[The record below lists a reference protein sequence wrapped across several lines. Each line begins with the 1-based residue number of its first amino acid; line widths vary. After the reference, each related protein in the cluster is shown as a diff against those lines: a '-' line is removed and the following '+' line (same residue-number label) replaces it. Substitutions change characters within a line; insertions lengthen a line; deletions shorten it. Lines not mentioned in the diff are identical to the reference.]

1 MAYEDLLKDS
11 SSPLDN
17 KNYFNLTITDLN
29 ISTLYPL
36 EFRWKYEDGT
46 FSSWSVVKSITTPGE
61 SFPNVPSTLTVAADT
76 AGYLEITWNGNS
88 STGAALTNF
97 DRVDVYINGGP
108 FDSSKAALSFFSAG
122 TKTIVAPAGTYIV
135 SSFAVSK
142 IGTLSAMSTAVT
154 RTITSAV
161 PAALA
166 SATPS
171 TPTVSSVLG
180 AIQVSWDGKQSD
192 NSPQPYGFNAAKVYV
207 GTSAGFTP
215 SASNQ
220 VDILNFANGQNTLN
234 IGVGTIVNSVALTY
248 GVDYYVKI
256 ATTNGT
262 DTSTAVSATGNP
274 VQIGKVTSG
283 DIVTINADKIAT
295 GTLDVGSTIT
305 VGSTAGKH
313 VVIAGTGDPLTI
325 YGSGGVPGGAILSF
339 NGAKLSI
346 VGDGTFSGDLAI
358 GSTSTASVFKA
369 EPATGIWLGNQSYAS
384 APFSV
389 AVNGVIKANSGTI
402 GGWTLGAT
410 FLQGTN
416 FEINS
421 SNSTIFVGSAAGQ
434 HIRISASGGI
444 ATYNGAT
451 QVSGFDLTTS
461 GSLTLSGTLT
471 AASGSSIGGWTT
483 GSTTITG
490 GLTTLNSNGTITV
503 SGTSV
508 TTSINGSTGIITIND
523 SLVGG
528 PYGGGLSLIT
538 SSGSTSYGSGGI
550 SWAYGSDTSAIY
562 QESPG
567 GSLRITA
574 GAAQTVNITSD
585 GGSLGSAYPI
595 YLNAG
600 KIEMAGSISALGS
613 ATFGSSGSLFEF
625 LSTSGNVRVAQT
637 YNNDMGGTTRAM
649 RVSTAGMYGY
659 VSSTRRRKEQINNY
673 SINSQALLSLP
684 VRKFKYIDDETDIQ
698 QYGFIAEEAQE
709 LGLDELIQYDST
721 GIPDYFAYETL
732 PIFLLQIIQEQDASI
747 KSLESRLDA
756 LEG

>member
-1 MAYEDLLKDS
+1 MAFEDLLKDS

-29 ISTLYPL
+29 ISTLFPL
-36 EFRWKYEDGT
+36 QFRWKYEDGS
-46 FSSWSVVKSITTPGE
+46 FGPWSAVKSITTPGE
-61 SFPNVPSTLTVAADT
+61 SFPNVPSTLTVANNT
-76 AGYLEITWNGNS
+76 PGYIQITWDGNT

-97 DRVDVYINGGP
+97 DRVDIYVNGAP
-108 FDSSKAALSFFSAG
+108 FDSSKPATSFFSAG

-135 SSFAVSK
+135 SSYAVSK

-154 RTITSAV
+154 RTVTSSV
-161 PAALA
+161 PAAE
-166 SATPS
+166 SSVTPS

-180 AIQVSWDGKQSD
+180 AIQLSWNGKTSG
-192 NSPQPYGFNAAKVYV
+192 NANQPYGFTAAKVYV
-207 GTSAGFTP
+207 GTSSGFTP
-215 SASNQ
+215 VDIGSSGANQ
-220 VDILNFANGQNTLN
+220 VDVLDFANGQNTLN
-234 IGVGTIVNSVALTY
+234 IGVGTIVNGSALTY
-248 GVDYYVKI
+248 GVDYYIKI

-262 DTSTAVSATGNP
+262 DTSTPVSATGNP

-283 DIVTINADKIAT
+283 DIVTIAADKITT
-295 GTLDVGSTIT
+295 GTLDSASTIT
-305 VGSTAGKH
+305 VGSTSGKH
-313 VVIAGTGDPLTI
+313 VKLSGTGDPLLI
-325 YGSGGVPGGAILSF
+325 YGTGGVAGGAILSF
-339 NGAKLSI
+339 NGTKLSI
-346 VGDGTFSGDLAI
+346 VGDGTFSGSLEI
-358 GSTSTASVFKA
+358 GSSNAIFKA
-369 EPATGIWLGNQSYAS
+369 DPSTGIWLGNATYAS

-389 AVNGVIKANSGTI
+389 STNGVIKANSGTI
-402 GGWTLGAT
+402 GGWTLGST
-410 FLQGTN
+410 FLQGSN

-421 SNSTIFVGSAAGQ
+421 SSSTIFVGPTSGQ
-434 HIRISASGGI
+434 HIRMSASGGI
-444 ATYNGAT
+444 ATYNGGT
-451 QVSGFDLTTS
+451 QTGGFNLTTS

-490 GLTTLNSNGTITV
+490 GSTTLNSNGTITL
-503 SGTSV
+503 SGTYPLTITNTLRYSSPSL
-508 TTSINGSTGIITIND
+508 TWGPTSSPTFEI
-523 SLVGG
+523 
-528 PYGGGLSLIT
+528 YQFAGGGGSVIAASEYLFISAATRIEANQLLIQP
-538 SSGSTSYGSGGI
+538 S
-550 SWAYGSDTSAIY
+550 
-562 QESPG
+562 
-567 GSLRITA
+567 
-574 GAAQTVNITSD
+574 
-585 GGSLGSAYPI
+585 
-595 YLNAG
+595 
-600 KIEMAGSISALGS
+600 GSISTPGS
-613 ATFGSSGSLFEF
+613 ATFGSSGFQFEF
-625 LSTSGNVRVAQT
+625 LSSSGNVRVAQT

-747 KSLESRLDA
+747 KSLEARLDA

>member
-1 MAYEDLLKDS
+1 MAFEDLLKDS

-29 ISTLYPL
+29 ISTLFPL
-36 EFRWKYEDGT
+36 QFRWKYEDGS
-46 FSSWSVVKSITTPGE
+46 FGPWSAVKSITTPGE
-61 SFPNVPSTLTVAADT
+61 SFPNVPSTLTVANNT
-76 AGYLEITWNGNS
+76 PGYIQITWDGNT

-97 DRVDVYINGGP
+97 DRVDIYVNGAP
-108 FDSSKAALSFFSAG
+108 FDSSKPATSFFSAG

-135 SSFAVSK
+135 SSYAVSK

-154 RTITSAV
+154 RTVTSSV
-161 PAALA
+161 PAAE
-166 SATPS
+166 SSVTPS

-180 AIQVSWDGKQSD
+180 AIQLSWNGKTSG
-192 NSPQPYGFNAAKVYV
+192 NANQPYGFTAAKVYV
-207 GTSAGFTP
+207 GTSSGFTP
-215 SASNQ
+215 VDIGSSGANQ
-220 VDILNFANGQNTLN
+220 VDVLDFANGQNTLN
-234 IGVGTIVNSVALTY
+234 IGVGTIVNGSALTY
-248 GVDYYVKI
+248 GVDYYIKI

-262 DTSTAVSATGNP
+262 DTSTPVSATGNP

-283 DIVTINADKIAT
+283 DIVTIAADKITT
-295 GTLDVGSTIT
+295 GTLDSASTIT
-305 VGSTAGKH
+305 VGSTSGKH
-313 VVIAGTGDPLTI
+313 VKLSGTGDPLLI
-325 YGSGGVPGGAILSF
+325 YGTGGVAGGAILSF
-339 NGAKLSI
+339 NGTKLSI
-346 VGDGTFSGDLAI
+346 VGDGTFSGSLEI
-358 GSTSTASVFKA
+358 GSSNAIFKA
-369 EPATGIWLGNQSYAS
+369 DPSTGIWLGNATYAS

-389 AVNGVIKANSGTI
+389 STNGVIKANSGTI
-402 GGWTLGAT
+402 GGWTLGST
-410 FLQGTN
+410 FLQGSN

-421 SNSTIFVGSAAGQ
+421 SSSTIFVGPTSGQ
-434 HIRISASGGI
+434 HIRMSASGGI
-444 ATYNGAT
+444 ATYNGGT
-451 QVSGFDLTTS
+451 QTGGFNLTTS

-490 GLTTLNSNGTITV
+490 GSTTLNSNGTITL
-503 SGTSV
+503 SGTYPLTITNTLRYSSPSL
-508 TTSINGSTGIITIND
+508 TWGPTSSPTFEI
-523 SLVGG
+523 
-528 PYGGGLSLIT
+528 YQFAGGGGSVIAASEYLFISAAIRIEANQLLIQP
-538 SSGSTSYGSGGI
+538 S
-550 SWAYGSDTSAIY
+550 
-562 QESPG
+562 
-567 GSLRITA
+567 
-574 GAAQTVNITSD
+574 
-585 GGSLGSAYPI
+585 
-595 YLNAG
+595 
-600 KIEMAGSISALGS
+600 GSISTPGS
-613 ATFGSSGSLFEF
+613 ATFGSSGFQFEF
-625 LSTSGNVRVAQT
+625 LSSSGNVRVAQT

-747 KSLESRLDA
+747 KSLEARLDA

>member
-1 MAYEDLLKDS
+1 MAFEDLLKDS
-11 SSPLDN
+11 SFPLDN
-17 KNYFNLTITDLN
+17 KNYFNLVITDLN
-29 ISTLYPL
+29 ISTSYPL
-36 EFRWKYEDGT
+36 QFRWKYEDGS
-46 FSSWSVVKSITTPGE
+46 FGPWSVAKTIATSAE

-97 DRVDVYINGGP
+97 DRVDIYINGAP
-108 FDSSKAALSFFSAG
+108 FDGAKAALSFFSAG

-135 SSFAVSK
+135 SAFAVSK
-142 IGTLSAMSTAVT
+142 IGTLSAMNTAVT

-192 NSPQPYGFNAAKVYV
+192 GSSQPYGFNAAKVYV

-274 VQIGKVTSG
+274 VRVGQVTSG

-295 GTLDVGSTIT
+295 GTLAAGSTIT

-346 VGDGTFSGDLAI
+346 VGDGTFSGNLAI
-358 GSTSTASVFKA
+358 GSTSTGSVFKA
-369 EPATGIWLGNQSYAS
+369 EPATGIWLGDQTYAS

-389 AVNGVIKANSGTI
+389 STNGVIKANSGTI
-402 GGWTLGAT
+402 GGWTLTSTYLQSNNVQIDGANGIIYAGPT
-410 FLQGTN
+410 G
-416 FEINS
+416 
-421 SNSTIFVGSAAGQ
+421 GS
-434 HIRISASGGI
+434 HIRISSGGLASYSGGTPTNVLNIAANGQITATTGTFSGSITGASGTFSGTISSASNI
-444 ATYNGAT
+444 AAGGMLSGSDIEIANDSVSNRIKSSYSRSTP
-451 QVSGFDLTTS
+451 VSGSAVSCLGINAIAMISTS
-461 GSLTLSGTLT
+461 TAGVVSHWYPYLDAESDIGTPT
-471 AASGSSIGGWTT
+471 FKWRFIRS
-483 GSTTITG
+483 
-490 GLTTLNSNGTITV
+490 NNGTI
-503 SGTSV
+503 
-508 TTSINGSTGIITIND
+508 
-523 SLVGG
+523 
-528 PYGGGLSLIT
+528 
-538 SSGSTSYGSGGI
+538 
-550 SWAYGSDTSAIY
+550 
-562 QESPG
+562 Q
-567 GSLRITA
+567 
-574 GAAQTVNITSD
+574 TSD
-585 GGSLGSAYPI
+585 ERKKTDILDSDLG
-595 YLNAG
+595 LN
-600 KIEMAGSISALGS
+600 
-613 ATFGSSGSLFEF
+613 F
-625 LSTSGNVRVAQT
+625 
-637 YNNDMGGTTRAM
+637 
-649 RVSTAGMYGY
+649 
-659 VSSTRRRKEQINNY
+659 IN
-673 SINSQALLSLP
+673 LLRP
-684 VRKFKYIDDETDIQ
+684 VKFKNKYIPQIPKLDESGQTILDENGNRVLKENQ
-698 QYGFIAEEAQE
+698 EYTGVRNHYGFIAQEVKEALDVIGVGDNFSGWALDDMSDPSSSQSLSYDKFIAPLAKAVQE
-709 LGLDELIQYDST
+709 LS
-721 GIPDYFAYETL
+721 A
-732 PIFLLQIIQEQDASI
+732 
-747 KSLESRLDA
+747 RLDA

>member
-1 MAYEDLLKDS
+1 MAFEDLLKDS
-11 SSPLDN
+11 SFPLDN
-17 KNYFNLTITDLN
+17 KNYFNLVITDLN
-29 ISTLYPL
+29 ISTSYPL
-36 EFRWKYEDGT
+36 QFRWKYEDGS
-46 FSSWSVVKSITTPGE
+46 FGPWSVAKTIATSAE
-61 SFPNVPSTLTVAADT
+61 SFPNVPSTLTVADNT
-76 AGYLEITWNGNS
+76 AGHLQITWNGNS

-97 DRVDVYINGGP
+97 DRVDIYINGNP

-135 SSFAVSK
+135 SAFAVSK
-142 IGTLSAMSTAVT
+142 IGTLSAMNTAVT

-192 NSPQPYGFNAAKVYV
+192 GSSQPYGFNAAKVYV

-295 GTLDVGSTIT
+295 GTLDAGSTIT

-346 VGDGTFSGDLAI
+346 VGDGTFSGNLAI

-369 EPATGIWLGNQSYAS
+369 EPATGIWLGDQTYAS

-389 AVNGVIKANSGTI
+389 STNGVIKANSGTI
-402 GGWTLGAT
+402 GGWTLASTYLQSNNVQIDGAN
-410 FLQGTN
+410 G
-416 FEINS
+416 I
-421 SNSTIFVGSAAGQ
+421 IYAGPTGGA
-434 HIRISASGGI
+434 HIRISSGGLASYTGGTANNVLNI
-444 ATYNGAT
+444 AANGQITAT
-451 QVSGFDLTTS
+451 NVTLSGAITATS
-461 GSLTLSGTLT
+461 GSFTGSITSTTGTIAGFTMDADGLVNSGSTLRLFAGTTGINNIYSIYTTKAARFGEYLVIQGSTGFGSYSLVTEKGMSIANGGLTIDSNGKFSSNATFTDYIYYPGYPISTSGGAARVNDATTPTARLV
-471 AASGSSIGGWTT
+471 AASGSSIRFKE
-483 GSTTITG
+483 
-490 GLTTLNSNGTITV
+490 NV
-503 SGTSV
+503 
-508 TTSINGSTGIITIND
+508 
-523 SLVGG
+523 
-528 PYGGGLSLIT
+528 
-538 SSGSTSYGSGGI
+538 
-550 SWAYGSDTSAIY
+550 
-562 QESPG
+562 
-567 GSLRITA
+567 
-574 GAAQTVNITSD
+574 VNISEKEGLD
-585 GGSLGSAYPI
+585 PAVL
-595 YLNAG
+595 LN
-600 KIEMAGSISALGS
+600 
-613 ATFGSSGSLFEF
+613 
-625 LSTSGNVRVAQT
+625 
-637 YNNDMGGTTRAM
+637 
-649 RVSTAGMYGY
+649 
-659 VSSTRRRKEQINNY
+659 
-673 SINSQALLSLP
+673 LP
-684 VRKFKYIDDETDIQ
+684 VRSFTYKQGYLPEDDARYGMDLP
-698 QYGFIAEEAQE
+698 GFIAEELEQIYPIAVDRDADGTPQRWNADFIIP
-709 LGLDELIQYDST
+709 GLLK
-721 GIPDYFAYETL
+721 
-732 PIFLLQIIQEQDASI
+732 IIQTQNHSI
-747 KSLESRLDA
+747 ESVKSRLDA

>member
-1 MAYEDLLKDS
+1 MAFEDLLKDS

-29 ISTLYPL
+29 ISTLFPL
-36 EFRWKYEDGT
+36 QFRWKYEDGS
-46 FSSWSVVKSITTPGE
+46 FGPWSAVKSITTPGE
-61 SFPNVPSTLTVAADT
+61 SFPNVPSTLTVANNT
-76 AGYLEITWNGNS
+76 PGYIQITWDGNT

-97 DRVDVYINGGP
+97 DRVDIYVNGAP
-108 FDSSKAALSFFSAG
+108 FDSSKPATSFFSAG

-135 SSFAVSK
+135 SSYAVSK

-154 RTITSAV
+154 RTVTSSV
-161 PAALA
+161 PAAE
-166 SATPS
+166 SSVTPS

-180 AIQVSWDGKQSD
+180 AIQLSWNGKTSG
-192 NSPQPYGFNAAKVYV
+192 NANQPYGFTAAKVYV
-207 GTSAGFTP
+207 GTSSGFTP
-215 SASNQ
+215 VDIGSSGANQ
-220 VDILNFANGQNTLN
+220 VDVLDFANGQNTLN
-234 IGVGTIVNSVALTY
+234 IGVGTIVNGSALTY
-248 GVDYYVKI
+248 GVDYYIKI

-262 DTSTAVSATGNP
+262 DTSTPVSATGNP

-283 DIVTINADKIAT
+283 DIVTIAADKITT
-295 GTLDVGSTIT
+295 GTLDSASTIT
-305 VGSTAGKH
+305 VGSTSGKH
-313 VVIAGTGDPLTI
+313 VKLSGTGDPLLI
-325 YGSGGVPGGAILSF
+325 YGTGGVAGGAILSF
-339 NGAKLSI
+339 NGTKLSI
-346 VGDGTFSGDLAI
+346 VGDGTFSGSLEI
-358 GSTSTASVFKA
+358 GSSNAIFKA
-369 EPATGIWLGNQSYAS
+369 DPSTGIWLGNATYAS

-389 AVNGVIKANSGTI
+389 STNGVIKANSGTI
-402 GGWTLGAT
+402 GGWTLGST
-410 FLQGTN
+410 FLQGSN

-421 SNSTIFVGSAAGQ
+421 SSSTIFVGPTSGQ
-434 HIRISASGGI
+434 HIRMSASGGI
-444 ATYNGAT
+444 ATYNGGT
-451 QVSGFDLTTS
+451 QTGGFNLTTS

-490 GLTTLNSNGTITV
+490 GSTTLNSNGTITL
-503 SGTSV
+503 SGTYPLTITNTLRYSSPSL
-508 TTSINGSTGIITIND
+508 TWGPTSSPTFEI
-523 SLVGG
+523 
-528 PYGGGLSLIT
+528 YQFAGGGGSVIAASEYLFISAAIRIEANQLLIQP
-538 SSGSTSYGSGGI
+538 S
-550 SWAYGSDTSAIY
+550 
-562 QESPG
+562 
-567 GSLRITA
+567 
-574 GAAQTVNITSD
+574 
-585 GGSLGSAYPI
+585 
-595 YLNAG
+595 
-600 KIEMAGSISALGS
+600 GSISTPGS
-613 ATFGSSGSLFEF
+613 ATFGTSGFQFEF
-625 LSTSGNVRVAQT
+625 LSSSGNVRVAQT

-747 KSLESRLDA
+747 KSLEARLDA

>member
-1 MAYEDLLKDS
+1 MAFEDLLKDS

-29 ISTLYPL
+29 ISTLFPL
-36 EFRWKYEDGT
+36 QFRWKYEDGS
-46 FSSWSVVKSITTPGE
+46 FGPWSAVKSITTPGE
-61 SFPNVPSTLTVAADT
+61 SFPNVPSTLTVANNT
-76 AGYLEITWNGNS
+76 PGYIQITWDGNT

-97 DRVDVYINGGP
+97 DRVDIYVNGAP
-108 FDSSKAALSFFSAG
+108 FDSSKPATSFFSAG

-135 SSFAVSK
+135 SSYAVSK

-154 RTITSAV
+154 RTVTSSV
-161 PAALA
+161 PAAE
-166 SATPS
+166 SSVTPS

-180 AIQVSWDGKQSD
+180 AIQLSWNGKTSG
-192 NSPQPYGFNAAKVYV
+192 NANQPYGFTAAKVYV
-207 GTSAGFTP
+207 GTSSGFTP
-215 SASNQ
+215 VDIGSSGANQ
-220 VDILNFANGQNTLN
+220 VDVLDFANGQNTLN
-234 IGVGTIVNSVALTY
+234 IGVGTIVNGSALTY
-248 GVDYYVKI
+248 GVDYYIKI

-262 DTSTAVSATGNP
+262 DTSTPVSATGNP

-283 DIVTINADKIAT
+283 DIVTIAADKITT
-295 GTLDVGSTIT
+295 GTLDSASTIT
-305 VGSTAGKH
+305 VGSTSGKH
-313 VVIAGTGDPLTI
+313 VKLSGTGDPLLI
-325 YGSGGVPGGAILSF
+325 YGTGGVAGGAILSF
-339 NGAKLSI
+339 NGTKLSI
-346 VGDGTFSGDLAI
+346 VGDGTFSGSLEI
-358 GSTSTASVFKA
+358 GSSNAIFKA
-369 EPATGIWLGNQSYAS
+369 DPSTGIWLGNATYAS

-389 AVNGVIKANSGTI
+389 STNGVIKANSGTI
-402 GGWTLGAT
+402 GGWTLGST
-410 FLQGTN
+410 FLQGSN

-421 SNSTIFVGSAAGQ
+421 SSSTIFVGPTSGQ
-434 HIRISASGGI
+434 HIRMSASGGI
-444 ATYNGAT
+444 ATYNGGT
-451 QVSGFDLTTS
+451 QTGGFNLTTS

-490 GLTTLNSNGTITV
+490 GSTTLNSNGTITL
-503 SGTSV
+503 SGTYPLTITNTLRYSSPSL
-508 TTSINGSTGIITIND
+508 TWGPTSSPTFEI
-523 SLVGG
+523 
-528 PYGGGLSLIT
+528 YQFAGGGGSVIAASEYLFISAATRIEANQLLIQP
-538 SSGSTSYGSGGI
+538 S
-550 SWAYGSDTSAIY
+550 
-562 QESPG
+562 
-567 GSLRITA
+567 
-574 GAAQTVNITSD
+574 
-585 GGSLGSAYPI
+585 
-595 YLNAG
+595 
-600 KIEMAGSISALGS
+600 GSISTPGS
-613 ATFGSSGSLFEF
+613 ATFGTSGFQFEF
-625 LSTSGNVRVAQT
+625 LSSSGNVRVAQT

-747 KSLESRLDA
+747 KSLEARLDA